1 MTIEERLERLERE
14 LLRTKRRYRKIF
26 AGASLAVGLWASL
39 AAVGQTPGPGL
50 APETAAKEVRAKKF
64 VLEDESGVVR
74 AVLGMDR
81 TKEGPGLW
89 LFKEKDKVGAFL
101 RISPEGPLFSLTQDA
116 QSSLHM
122 KATAGEQSLT
132 LSSGEGRPYVLLR
145 ARPDGP
151 SVNIRTGQA
160 REGITL
166 WAPTSP
172 TGFQKDWS
180 TIQLYDDQDKLRA
193 ALSIGQLGPH
203 FGLLDSNGKW
213 RAYVSLIESGPG
225 FHLFDENGLSRA
237 ALTLRKAAPFL
248 TLSDENKKNRLTAG
262 SPEYSLALLGPD
274 GTVVWHS
281 GK

>member
-1 MTIEERLERLERE
+1 MTVEQRLERLERE
-14 LLRTKRRYRKIF
+14 LLRTKRRYRRIF
-26 AGASLAVGLWASL
+26 VGACLGVGLWASL
-39 AAVGQTPGPGL
+39 AAVGQTPGPGQT
-50 APETAAKEVRAKKF
+50 PETAAKEVRAKKF
-64 VLEDESGVVR
+64 VLEDDSGVVR

-81 TKEGPGLW
+81 AKEGPGLW
-89 LFKEKDKVGAFL
+89 LFKEKDKVAAFL

-122 KATAGEQSLT
+122 KATVDEQSLT
-132 LSSGEGRPYVLLR
+132 LSSGESRPYILLR
-145 ARPDGP
+145 TRPDGP

-203 FGLLDSNGKW
+203 FGLLDANGKW
-213 RAYVSLIESGPG
+213 RAYLSLIESGPG
-225 FHLFDENGLSRA
+225 FHLYDENGLGRA
-237 ALTLRKAAPFL
+237 ALTLRKAVPSL

-262 SPEYSLALLGPD
+262 SPDYSLALFGPD
-274 GTVVWHS
+274 GTAVWRP